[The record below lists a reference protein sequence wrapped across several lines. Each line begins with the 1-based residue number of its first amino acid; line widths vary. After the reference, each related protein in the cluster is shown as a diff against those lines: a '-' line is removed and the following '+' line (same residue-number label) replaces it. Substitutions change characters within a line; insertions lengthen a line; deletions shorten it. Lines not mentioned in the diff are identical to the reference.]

1 MINNNFHQ
9 IGFIESLEQL
19 LHNINKTGKYQS
31 FLVIDEDVNLD
42 ILDKSVDVILYRM
55 IQEVINNTLKHA
67 ACDTIHVN
75 IGKINQQLKVEIKDN
90 GIGFNTEDIKQENT
104 GVGLNNI
111 FSRAKLINA
120 TVHINSIINQGTT
133 ITILLNSK

>member
-1 MINNNFHQ
+1 M
-9 IGFIESLEQL
+9 
-19 LHNINKTGKYQS
+19 
-31 FLVIDEDVNLD
+31 
-42 ILDKSVDVILYRM
+42 
-55 IQEVINNTLKHA
+55 NT
-67 ACDTIHVN
+67 I
-75 IGKINQQLKVEIKDN
+75 INQLFEIEKKEMKIEIKDN

-120 TVHINSIINQGTT
+120 TVQINSIINQGTT